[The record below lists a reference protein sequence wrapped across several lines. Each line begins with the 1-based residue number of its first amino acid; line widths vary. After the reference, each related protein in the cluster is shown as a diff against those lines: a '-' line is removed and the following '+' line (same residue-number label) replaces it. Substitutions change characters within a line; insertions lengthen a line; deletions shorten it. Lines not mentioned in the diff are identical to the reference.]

1 MGRKVSRKRK
11 VTRRRRVTKKRRVT
25 KRKKARKPVKNPTGS
40 YKSVWEGKASR
51 TKQGF
56 SKRSLCEF
64 NGKIVPKKSLIGT
77 KGQVFRGTKLKTK
90 GGLVKKDLMKN
101 KQGKVISKKRYAT
114 GRKNFKNGGIAKW
127 SKAVTEARKNLGITG
142 FYAVKKGTALYKEA
156 RKIYEA

>member
-1 MGRKVSRKRK
+1 MG
-11 VTRRRRVTKKRRVT
+11 TRRRRVTKKRRVT

-101 KQGKVISKKRYAT
+101 KNGRVVSKKMH
-114 GRKNFKNGGIAKW
+114 KNG
-127 SKAVTEARKNLGITG
+127 KAVYKKGIQKWTLAAQKARKNLGITSWCSI
-142 FYAVKKGTALYKEA
+142 KKGTPLYKEA
-156 RKIYEA
+156 KRIYGA

>member
-1 MGRKVSRKRK
+1 M
-11 VTRRRRVTKKRRVT
+11 
-25 KRKKARKPVKNPTGS
+25 
-40 YKSVWEGKASR
+40 
-51 TKQGF
+51 GF

-127 SKAVTEARKNLGITG
+127 SKADGSTKESWHHRILRREEGFCFVQRSPQNLRRLNQC
-142 FYAVKKGTALYKEA
+142 VV
-156 RKIYEA
+156 

>member
-1 MGRKVSRKRK
+1 MG
-11 VTRRRRVTKKRRVT
+11 KKRSVT
-25 KRKKARKPVKNPTGS
+25 KRKKARKPAKNPTGS

-90 GGLVKKDLMKN
+90 GGLTKKDLMKN

-142 FYAVKKGTALYKEA
+142 FYAVTKGTALSKEA
-156 RKIYEA
+156 RKIYDA